1 MEYDTFPS
9 KAESPHH
16 VLSRIPVKGI
26 GQLIAKHTS
35 KPLFFYFLYVNSNL
49 IFTVSIYIAKRA
61 GQIFAFLSRSIC
73 LDIILQNSHFPVNLI
88 SHMNLVLSENNVES
102 VIVLVPGFFSILA
115 DLADPALWCFNV
127 THLDSCQCLI
137 QLLCNWSHLFHSTW
151 EADFFAMIYN
161 LANW

>member
-1 MEYDTFPS
+1 MEYNT
-9 KAESPHH
+9 
-16 VLSRIPVKGI
+16 L
-26 GQLIAKHTS
+26 
-35 KPLFFYFLYVNSNL
+35 
-49 IFTVSIYIAKRA
+49 TVSIYIAKRA

-88 SHMNLVLSENNVES
+88 SHMNLILSENNVES
-102 VIVLVPGFFSILA
+102 VIVLVPGFFPILA

-151 EADFFAMIYN
+151 EADFLAVVYN
-161 LANW
+161 LSYR